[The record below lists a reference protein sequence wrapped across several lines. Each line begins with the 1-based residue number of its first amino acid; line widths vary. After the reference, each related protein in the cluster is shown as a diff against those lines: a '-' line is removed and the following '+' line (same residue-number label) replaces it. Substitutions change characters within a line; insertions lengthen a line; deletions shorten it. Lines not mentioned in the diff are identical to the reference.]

1 MEQPLSILLV
11 EDDQETCKRFSDYIE
26 TIDDIRLIG
35 ITNNSD
41 KAISFIKDFLPEAV
55 ILDLELHRGG
65 GNGLFVLQH
74 LKNISFRPYVL
85 VTTNNSSTTTLEC
98 ARQLGADFIMQKH
111 QQNYSE
117 KEAVDFL
124 YAMKNII
131 REQRR
136 RENQNA
142 DPPESPDQRSKRI
155 VRKITA
161 ELNRIGISPKLV
173 GYRYLI
179 DAIQIIMKE
188 PTHNVCSIIGNTYH
202 KTEASVER
210 AMQNAIN
217 KAWKTSDIN
226 DLLLYYTAK
235 ISSDKGVPTV
245 TEFIYY
251 YVHKLMNDE

>member
-1 MEQPLSILLV
+1 M
-11 EDDQETCKRFSDYIE
+11 
-26 TIDDIRLIG
+26 
-35 ITNNSD
+35 
-41 KAISFIKDFLPEAV
+41 
-55 ILDLELHRGG
+55 
-65 GNGLFVLQH
+65 
-74 LKNISFRPYVL
+74 
-85 VTTNNSSTTTLEC
+85 
-98 ARQLGADFIMQKH
+98 
-111 QQNYSE
+111 
-117 KEAVDFL
+117 
-124 YAMKNII
+124 
-131 REQRR
+131 
-136 RENQNA
+136 
-142 DPPESPDQRSKRI
+142 
-155 VRKITA
+155 
-161 ELNRIGISPKLV
+161 